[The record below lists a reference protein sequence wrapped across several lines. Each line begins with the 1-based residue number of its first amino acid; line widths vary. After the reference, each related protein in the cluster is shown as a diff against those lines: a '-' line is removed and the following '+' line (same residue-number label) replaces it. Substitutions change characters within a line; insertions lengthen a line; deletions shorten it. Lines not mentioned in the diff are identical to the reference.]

1 MTGSRGLTILPLSA
15 AQMIDVD
22 GKLSNG
28 SKGGDV
34 KERRRIE
41 IRVRQSDG
49 TE

>member
-1 MTGSRGLTILPLSA
+1 MVDL
-15 AQMIDVD
+15 D

-34 KERRRIE
+34 NERRRIE
-41 IRVRQSDG
+41 IRLRQNVGG